1 MRLKAEFWIKAYLR
15 TVMAAGAFAA
25 VVKRGD
31 DERGAIFIKV
41 SAMDGTAALY
51 VPAPTG
57 FSGADD
63 TPEPD
68 RLWILGLAPGTKETD
83 VEARLASERRFD
95 SDAWVIEVEDRL
107 ARHFL
112 DGSIVTA
119 EP

>member
-1 MRLKAEFWIKAYLR
+1 MRMPSDFWVKAYLR
-15 TVMAAGAFAA
+15 TAAASGAFAT
-25 VVKRGD
+25 VVKHGD
-31 DERGAIFIKV
+31 DQRGAIFIKV
-41 SAMDGTAALY
+41 SAMNGTAALY

-63 TPEPD
+63 TPEPE

-119 EP
+119 KP